1 MRCGQKSLTGAKFN
15 TFIGRF
21 ENGGAASMAV
31 KGLIIQSNNYC
42 WTRPCNW
49 CGFLIAVA
57 LVLIASPRTIANT
70 RKFNK
75 NVLLVV

>member
-1 MRCGQKSLTGAKFN
+1 MLMRYGQTLN
-15 TFIGRF
+15 TFIDLF

-42 WTRPCNW
+42 LTVPCNW
-49 CGFLIAVA
+49 CGFLATVA
-57 LVLIASPRTIANT
+57 LVLIASPRTIPNT

-75 NVLLVV
+75 NVMLMV